1 MVPESVPVHQEK
13 EHSERANVIKKDMR
27 KLGEKMKCYKGFD
40 KKLKCRG
47 FQYEI
52 GKEYEEKDAKL
63 CDSGFHACEN
73 PLDTFSYYPPADS
86 RYCEVELD
94 DVTKEE
100 DSDSKRCGR
109 RIKIGTELGIKGI
122 VDAFIKLTFDKVD
135 WENSK
140 RTNTG
145 YRSAATNTG
154 DQSAATNTGERSAA
168 TNTGYRSAATNTGY
182 RSAAT
187 NTGSQSAATNTGDQS
202 AATNTGDWSAATNT
216 GYQSAATNTG
226 YRSAATNT
234 GYRSAATNTG
244 SQSAATNTG
253 YRSAATNTG
262 ERSAATNTGDW
273 SAATNTGDW
282 SAATNTG
289 YQSAAIVD
297 GKESIA
303 IATGCH
309 SKAKGAI
316 GCYLVLAE
324 WKEDEELH
332 IVDVKSVKVDGDLIK
347 PNTFYK
353 LENGEFKEVP

>member
-1 MVPESVPVHQEK
+1 
-13 EHSERANVIKKDMR
+13 
-27 KLGEKMKCYKGFD
+27 MKCYKGFD

-145 YRSAATNTG
+145 SQSAATNTG

-168 TNTGYRSAATNTGY
+168 TNTGYRSAATNTGS

-187 NTGSQSAATNTGDQS
+187 NTGNQSAATNTGNQ
-202 AATNTGDWSAATNT
+202 
-216 GYQSAATNTG
+216 
-226 YRSAATNT
+226 
-234 GYRSAATNTG
+234 
-244 SQSAATNTG
+244 
-253 YRSAATNTG
+253 
-262 ERSAATNTGDW
+262 

-324 WKEDEELH
+324 WKEDDELH

-353 LENGEFKEVP
+353 LENGEFKEVEDDE